1 MASYF
6 EFSSSLKMVAFCELV
21 LSATFVKKLRQRR
34 KENKLMMIHD
44 FGPRD
49 IYSFRL
55 LCSSFSSILYLTEN
69 CNERN
74 IDFLFQYFHNFMKI
88 NCLCEII
95 FFPFIS
101 FLLETVGPAAENIC
115 EALV

>member
-6 EFSSSLKMVAFCELV
+6 EFSSSLKLKWSHFCELV
-21 LSATFVKKLRQRR
+21 LSATFVKNLRQRR

-55 LCSSFSSILYLTEN
+55 ACCVAVFVNPVPY
-69 CNERN
+69 
-74 IDFLFQYFHNFMKI
+74 
-88 NCLCEII
+88 
-95 FFPFIS
+95 
-101 FLLETVGPAAENIC
+101 
-115 EALV
+115 